1 MTRSGDDLDTMS
13 MSDSE
18 QRRWTELE
26 AELKKDRRLAA
37 LSRRLD
43 AMPSRRV
50 VLGWAI
56 GGILGLGLGLCGF
69 AFHNGTM
76 LAAAAVTL
84 TMTIVVN
91 GVALIAVGVSDMRR
105 HRRRN

>member
-1 MTRSGDDLDTMS
+1 MFRSGDDLEAMS

-43 AMPSRRV
+43 VMPSRTV

-56 GGILGLGLGLCGF
+56 GGILGLVFAVCGF
-69 AFHNGTM
+69 ALHNGTM

-84 TMTIVVN
+84 TTTIVVN

-105 HRRRN
+105 HHRKY